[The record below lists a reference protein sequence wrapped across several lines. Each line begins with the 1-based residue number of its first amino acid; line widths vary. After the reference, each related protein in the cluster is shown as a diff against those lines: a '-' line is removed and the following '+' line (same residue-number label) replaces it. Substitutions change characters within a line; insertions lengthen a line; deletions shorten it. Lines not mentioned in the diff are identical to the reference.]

1 MAAYSS
7 FAFVMALIKAAVL
20 HCLRRSPTASL
31 LDLKTAVFLAL
42 VRSSTSNLK
51 PGRLIDCQQ
60 DSLRDLDV
68 KERIYLVSTKLTL
81 TFETNII
88 GIAFKA
94 IRNLGDGQESIP
106 DIKLP
111 SVSMEWICHRPS
123 SDGTASD
130 TDTPERVY
138 ATMMR
143 EVKNKTTIL
152 YFHGG
157 QFWRMGREPRR
168 ITHELA
174 RDTGGR
180 CLAVRYRLS
189 PQNPFPTALIEGLAA
204 YLYLLYPPAGS
215 LHAPVAA
222 SDICFAGDSAGGNL
236 AIALVQ
242 LILEITREG
251 SKNVSGRLTWDGQER
266 DLPVPAGVSILS
278 PYNDLTRALDSES
291 NLQYDIIPARG
302 PPFTTFDPCEIWP
315 ANPPRHHVY
324 ANDNALLNP
333 LVSPVTAHDWS
344 GAPPTWICVGEECLA
359 DQGMFVAQR
368 MASQGVPVIL
378 EQYSAMPHNFSL
390 LIPEV
395 EASKCSKK
403 RWASFICSTI
413 DDPDSITTEA
423 MQWSGN
429 PLVRTELNISE
440 LVPLSLE
447 SLKEK
452 METQIKE
459 WGSPPL

>member
-1 MAAYSS
+1 MPAFSS
-7 FAFVMALIKAAVL
+7 FAYLAVLVKAAIL
-20 HCLRRSPTASL
+20 HCLRLSPTASL
-31 LDLKTAVFLAL
+31 LDLKTALLLAF
-42 VRSSTSNLK
+42 VRASTGNPK

-60 DSLRDLDV
+60 DSLQAVDL
-68 KERIYLVSTKLTL
+68 KERIYLLSTKLTL
-81 TFETNII
+81 TFDTNII
-88 GIAFKA
+88 DIAFRA
-94 IRNLGDGQESIP
+94 IRNLGDRQETIAGLR
-106 DIKLP
+106 LP
-111 SVSMEWICHRPS
+111 SVSLEWISHRHG
-123 SDGTASD
+123 SDETVSD
-130 TDTPERVY
+130 TDGPEAVY
-138 ATMMR
+138 SAMMR

-215 LHAPVAA
+215 LHASVAA

-236 AIALVQ
+236 AIALIQ
-242 LILEITREG
+242 LILEITRER
-251 SKNVSGRLTWDGQER
+251 SKDASRGVIWDGQVR
-266 DLPVPAGVSILS
+266 DLPLPAGVSILS
-278 PYNDLTRALDSES
+278 PYNDLTRALDSEC

-333 LVSPVTAHDWS
+333 LVSPVTAQDWS
-344 GAPPTWICVGEECLA
+344 GAPPTWICIGEECLA
-359 DQGMFVAQR
+359 EQGMFVAQR
-368 MASQGVPVIL
+368 MASQNVPVIL

-390 LIPEV
+390 LIPDV
-395 EASKCSKK
+395 EASKCSKE
-403 RWASFICSTI
+403 RWASFIRSSI
-413 DDPDSITTEA
+413 NSPESITTEA
-423 MQWSGN
+423 MRWSGN
-429 PLVRTELNISE
+429 PLFRTGININK

-452 METQIKE
+452 METQIRE
-459 WGSPPL
+459 WGSPPR

>member
-1 MAAYSS
+1 
-7 FAFVMALIKAAVL
+7 
-20 HCLRRSPTASL
+20 
-31 LDLKTAVFLAL
+31 
-42 VRSSTSNLK
+42 
-51 PGRLIDCQQ
+51 
-60 DSLRDLDV
+60 
-68 KERIYLVSTKLTL
+68 
-81 TFETNII
+81 
-88 GIAFKA
+88 
-94 IRNLGDGQESIP
+94 
-106 DIKLP
+106 
-111 SVSMEWICHRPS
+111 
-123 SDGTASD
+123 
-130 TDTPERVY
+130 
-138 ATMMR
+138 
-143 EVKNKTTIL
+143 
-152 YFHGG
+152 
-157 QFWRMGREPRR
+157 MGRAPRQ
-168 ITHELA
+168 ITHELS
-174 RDTGGR
+174 RDSGGR

-251 SKNVSGRLTWDGQER
+251 SKNAPGRLIWNGQER
-266 DLPVPAGVSILS
+266 DLPIPAGVSILS

-302 PPFTTFDPCEIWP
+302 PPFTSFDPCGIWP
-315 ANPPRHHVY
+315 TKPPRHHVY
-324 ANDNALLNP
+324 ANDNALLHP
-333 LVSPVTAHDWS
+333 LVSPVTARDWT

-368 MASQGVPVIL
+368 MASQDVPVVL

-390 LIPEV
+390 LIPEL

-403 RWASFICSTI
+403 RWASFIRSSTNN
-413 DDPDSITTEA
+413 PESITTEA
-423 MQWSGN
+423 MRWSGN
-429 PLVRTELNISE
+429 TLFRTSLNISK
-440 LVPLSLE
+440 LVPLSIE
-447 SLKEK
+447 SLKEE